1 MELAGDAEFPWL
13 KKLFRIMKLTTF
25 LILISV
31 VCIFASESYSQSK
44 KLNLNMKNAKVKEV
58 LSAIE
63 DQSEFKFMY
72 SGKVIDVNR
81 EVAIDEENA
90 KIEDALKSLFAGTD
104 VNYTIKDRI
113 IVLSSSELTTNGQ
126 TASQQQKTVSGK
138 VTDTTGSPLP
148 GVSVVVK
155 GTTSGTITD
164 VDGKYSLNNVSANTT
179 LQFSFV
185 GMKTQEI
192 VVSNQ
197 ATINVVLAD
206 EAIGL
211 QEVIAVGY
219 GSVKKKDL
227 TSAITNVGAD
237 KFVQGATNSVA
248 EMIKGKVAGLTVS
261 SIVQDPS
268 AQASLQIRGIGSMNA
283 SNEPLVIIDG
293 VPGASL
299 SSVSQQDIESF
310 SILKDG
316 AAASIYGTRG
326 ANGVIIITT
335 KQAAK
340 TDKVN
345 IGYDSYI
352 STQQITKYPDVMN
365 RDEFVKNRTT
375 FPDYGGNT
383 NWLKAISRP
392 SFDQNQNI
400 SISHGTEN
408 NSYRASIT
416 YRKTLAITD
425 EVDRKE
431 YGGRISFNNKFFD
444 KRLELSGSMSIRNS
458 FNNSLLSGFMALN
471 VWNQAAV
478 LNPTMPIYQADGSFY
493 LPPLAFNDNPVGML
507 KNNINYT
514 ETKFN
519 NYDLTLKWNILK
531 SLNSSV
537 MYAQQ
542 IIDNDNYVYANSQT
556 KGNHD
561 SGINGVASRAYSKN
575 TLRLFEW
582 NTNYELSSGVH
593 NLKLLGGYS
602 YQDVANI
609 SFNASNSNFPSE
621 ALTYNNLGA
630 GSYNALGLATMGT
643 NKDLSKLVAI
653 YGRAIYSYKD
663 MLLATATI
671 RHEGSTKYGINSKW
685 GTFKSL
691 SAAWRISQMGFMQ
704 GMISSGIVDDLK
716 LRGGYGETGR
726 DITSPYQSLATYG
739 GTSRYFMDGKWLN
752 AQGPTINANTDLR
765 WERAINYGIGL
776 DFTLLKRQLTGSL
789 DWFIRDSKD
798 LLYTYPAIQPP
809 MIQNTIMLNV
819 GTIRSKGFEWD
830 VNWSNKPNS
839 QLKYSVGLLGSYTMT
854 NVESLSNDLFSAT
867 FTGLYGLP
875 YTGTPGNAIRME
887 EGREVGL
894 FYGFRYAGVDKD
906 GNFMIYNKAGEKIPQ
921 VQKSEDDKT
930 FIGHGVPR
938 WQLTM
943 THSFAYKNF
952 DLSLQFKS
960 CLDFNILN
968 ARDIYWGIKSS
979 PEQNLLR
986 IAYGKNNAISGD
998 KVYCDYFIEKG
1009 DFLKLDLATI
1019 GYNLPISKGKAISS
1033 ARIYLSATNL
1043 FTITGYSGSDPGN
1056 VNVNGL
1062 TPSIEDVSGYPVVRT
1077 FTLGAKLNF

>member
-1 MELAGDAEFPWL
+1 VNGQSVLDI
-13 KKLFRIMKLTTF
+13 KLVPDIT
-25 LILISV
+25 
-31 VCIFASESYSQSK
+31 
-44 KLNLNMKNAKVKEV
+44 KLNE
-58 LSAIE
+58 
-63 DQSEFKFMY
+63 
-72 SGKVIDVNR
+72 
-81 EVAIDEENA
+81 
-90 KIEDALKSLFAGTD
+90 
-104 VNYTIKDRI
+104 
-113 IVLSSSELTTNGQ
+113 
-126 TASQQQKTVSGK
+126 
-138 VTDTTGSPLP
+138 
-148 GVSVVVK
+148 VVV
-155 GTTSGTITD
+155 
-164 VDGKYSLNNVSANTT
+164 
-179 LQFSFV
+179 
-185 GMKTQEI
+185 
-192 VVSNQ
+192 
-197 ATINVVLAD
+197 
-206 EAIGL
+206 
-211 QEVIAVGY
+211 VGY

-227 TSAITNVGAD
+227 TSAITNVGSE
-237 KFVQGATNSVA
+237 KFNQGAANSVA
-248 EMIKGKVAGLTVS
+248 ELINGKVAGLSISSTVA
-261 SIVQDPS
+261 DPS
-268 AQASLQIRGIGSMNA
+268 SAVSLQIRGIGSMNA

-299 SSVSQQDIESF
+299 NSVSQQDIESF

-335 KQAAK
+335 KQASK

-345 IGYDSYI
+345 VGYDSYI
-352 STQQITKYPDVMN
+352 STQQITKFPDVMN

-383 NWLKAISRP
+383 NWLKEISRP
-392 SFDQNQNI
+392 SFDQNHNI

-425 EVDRKE
+425 EVGRKE
-431 YGGRISFNNKFFD
+431 YGGRINFQNKFFN
-444 KRLELSGSMSIRNS
+444 KRIELSGSMSIRNS
-458 FNNSLLSGFMALN
+458 FNNLMPDGALN

-478 LNPTMPIYQADGSFY
+478 INPTMPVYQEDGSFY

-507 KNNINYT
+507 KNNTNYT

-537 MYAQQ
+537 MFAQQ
-542 IIDNDNYVYANSQT
+542 IIDNDNSKYSNSQT

-561 SGINGVASRAYSKN
+561 SGINGVASRAYNKN

-582 NTNYELSSGVH
+582 NNNYEIGSRVH

-602 YQDVANI
+602 YQDVTNI

-643 NKDLSKLVAI
+643 NKDLAKLIAI
-653 YGRAIYSYKD
+653 YGRAIYSFKD

-671 RHEGSTKYGINSKW
+671 RHEGSTKYGTNSKW

-691 SAAWRISQMGFMQ
+691 SAAWRISQMGFMENLV
-704 GMISSGIVDDLK
+704 SKEIVEDLK

-726 DITSPYQSLATYG
+726 DITLPYQSLATYG
-739 GTSRYFMDGKWLN
+739 GTSRYFMDGKWVN
-752 AQGPTINANTDLR
+752 AQGPTINANADLR
-765 WERAINYGIGL
+765 WERAIHYGIGL
-776 DFTLLKRQLTGSL
+776 DFTLLKRQLTGSI

-830 VNWSNKPNS
+830 VNWSNKS
-839 QLKYSVGLLGSYTMT
+839 TSKLKYSVGLLGSYTKT

-867 FTGLYGLP
+867 FTGLYQLP

-887 EGREVGL
+887 EGHEVGL
-894 FYGFRYAGVDKD
+894 FYGYRYAGVDAD
-906 GNFMIYNKAGEKIPQ
+906 GNFMIYNKAGEKIPGI
-921 VQKSEDDKT
+921 QKSENDKT

-943 THSFAYKNF
+943 SHSFAYKNF

-968 ARDIYWGIKSS
+968 ARDIYWGLKSS
-979 PEQNLLR
+979 AEQNLLTT
-986 IAYGKNNAISGD
+986 AYGKNNNISGE
-998 KVYCDYFIEKG
+998 KVYSDYFIEKG
-1009 DFLKLDLATI
+1009 DYLKLDLATI

-1033 ARIYLSATNL
+1033 ARLYFSASNL
-1043 FTITGYSGSDPGN
+1043 FTITGYSGSDPAN

-1077 FTLGAKLNF
+1077 ITLGAKINF

>member
-1 MELAGDAEFPWL
+1 MKKMDQNPTRGRYDWL
-13 KKLFRIMKLTTF
+13 RKLFKLMKLTFF
-25 LILISV
+25 LILFSTMLV
-31 VCIFASESYSQSK
+31 SAGAYSQNTKLSLDYKNISIGQLLQLIEEQTEFRFAYSK
-44 KLNLNMKNAKVKEV
+44 SRLNP
-58 LSAIE
+58 E
-63 DQSEFKFMY
+63 DRIT
-72 SGKVIDVNR
+72 IDVKN
-81 EVAIDEENA
+81 ESLDQIMKTILDKDQLSYKIIDRYVVISDNTSPGENV
-90 KIEDALKSLFAGTD
+90 I
-104 VNYTIKDRI
+104 
-113 IVLSSSELTTNGQ
+113 
-126 TASQQQKTVSGK
+126 QQQKSVSGK
-138 VTDTTGSPLP
+138 VSDITGAPLP

-155 GTTSGTITD
+155 GTTTGTITD
-164 VDGKYSLNNVSANTT
+164 VDGKYSLNNIQANTA

-192 VVSNQ
+192 VVANQ

-227 TSAITNVGAD
+227 TSAITNVSSD

-248 EMIKGKVAGLTVS
+248 EMIKGKVAGLSVS
-261 SIVQDPS
+261 SSVQDPS
-268 AQASLQIRGIGSMNA
+268 AQVSLQIRGIGSMNA

-340 TDKVN
+340 TNKVDV
-345 IGYDSYI
+345 GYDSYI

-375 FPDYGGNT
+375 FPDLGGNT

-392 SFDQNQNI
+392 SFDQNHNI

-444 KRLELSGSMSIRNS
+444 KRFELSGSMSIRNS
-458 FNNSLLSGFMALN
+458 FNNTMPGGSLN

-478 LNPTMPIYQADGSFY
+478 ANPTMPVYNTDDSFY
-493 LPPLAFNDNPVGML
+493 LPSLAFYDNPVGML

-519 NYDLTLKWNILK
+519 NYDLTLKWNIVK

-542 IIDNDNYVYANSQT
+542 IIDNDNYQYSNSQT
-556 KGNHD
+556 KSNYD
-561 SGINGVASRAYSKN
+561 SGINGVATRVYNKN

-582 NTNYELSSGVH
+582 NTNYDLSLGVH

-630 GSYNALGLATMGT
+630 GSYNKLGLATMGT
-643 NKDLSKLVAI
+643 NKDLSKLIAI

-663 MLLATATI
+663 VLLATATI

-691 SAAWRISQMGFMQ
+691 SAAWRISQMGFMKE
-704 GMISSGIVDDLK
+704 MVSRGIVDDLK

-739 GTSRYFMDGKWLN
+739 GSSRYFMDGKWIN
-752 AQGPTINANTDLR
+752 AQGPTINANADLR
-765 WERAINYGIGL
+765 WERAIHYGIGL
-776 DFTLLKRQLTGSL
+776 DFTLLNRQLTGSV

-839 QLKYSVGLLGSYTMT
+839 KLKYSVGLLGSYTMT

-867 FTGLYGLP
+867 FTGLYQLP

-894 FYGFRYAGVDKD
+894 FYGYRYAGVDAD
-906 GNFMIYNKAGEKIPQ
+906 GNFMIYNKAGEKIPG
-921 VQKSEDDKT
+921 VQKTENDKT

-943 THSFAYKNF
+943 SHSFAYKNF

-968 ARDIYWGIKSS
+968 ARDIYWGLKSS
-979 PEQNLLR
+979 AEPNLLST
-986 IAYGKNNAISGD
+986 AYGKNNAISGE
-998 KVYCDYFIEKG
+998 KVYSDYFIEKG
-1009 DFLKLDLATI
+1009 DYLKLDLATI

-1033 ARIYLSATNL
+1033 ARIYLSASNL